1 MTLEM
6 RLVIASVIP
15 VGMLLL
21 LWHMLIMRRSI
32 LALRERLNRQAD
44 ALALL
49 TETSETGFE
58 AVAREMTRIRAAQQ
72 PPDALRPL
80 GPRRVTPAVEKLRG
94 ASAAAPAAPPA
105 PPPPA
110 AASEGE
116 AHLRRLF
123 SRHTA
128 TSRGV
133 QAV

>member
-21 LWHMLIMRRSI
+21 LWHMLVTRRSI

-49 TETSETGFE
+49 TETSEAGFE
-58 AVAREMTRIRAAQQ
+58 AVAKEMTRMRAAQQ

-94 ASAAAPAAPPA
+94 ASAEAPAAPA
-105 PPPPA
+105 PA
-110 AASEGE
+110 AAALSDGE

-123 SRHTA
+123 SKHTA